1 MGVFYNVE
9 AFPLVE
15 CSQYKLTPV
24 GADMSG
30 NPAVW
35 VKNLIYMQ
43 AAKLRICFLKWFM
56 RYSLDWVSDNFLKH
70 WFEQYG
76 DSSEH
81 EIYKLAAAFQ
91 MQQKY

>member
-1 MGVFYNVE
+1 MWKHFLLLN
-9 AFPLVE
+9 AANTNLP
-15 CSQYKLTPV
+15 PV

-76 DSSEH
+76 DSSVSIQH
-81 EIYKLAAAFQ
+81 EIHKLAAAFQ